1 MIDFDAVTEAVRARV
16 DTAVTVP
23 VTVTTA
29 PATTP
34 RPVSY
39 LVIELPPG
47 AQRTGTLANPEDTA
61 MYRCRVRAV
70 ARSNQVDVARREVQR
85 IGHQALV
92 AVLDRATA
100 LAGTGWAVTGRELIG
115 DSGVDVEGELAN
127 WVLDFELMVSPA

>member
-34 RPVSY
+34 RPASY

-47 AQRTGTLANPEDTA
+47 GRRTGTLAVPEQQA
-61 MYRCRVRAV
+61 MYRCRIRAV
-70 ARSNQVDVARREVQR
+70 ARSNQVDVARRETQR
-85 IGHQALV
+85 IGHQAMV
-92 AVLDRATA
+92 AMLDRTTA
-100 LAGTGWAVTGRELIG
+100 LTGTGWAVTGRELVG
-115 DSGVDVEGELAN
+115 DSGVDVEGDVAN
-127 WVLDFELMVSPA
+127 WVLDFELYVTEA